1 MKLRHLTLHG
11 LLIAAAMV
19 SWGSAAGAAPVDDGE
34 TSQKA
39 ASGSGM
45 PDTAE
50 GYLKWAA
57 EYDQRA
63 KDLREE
69 AQAHRV
75 MRDDFIRKEPP
86 NKTDGELPVGCEDP
100 QALRGVHP
108 SVGSARPRGG
118 RLRGVPAVAG
128 QGTGGSLGAAHQA
141 ALPWAHVAARPGCV
155 GKRWSSL

>member
-63 KDLREE
+63 KDLRQE
-69 AQAHRV
+69 AQGGTS
-75 MRDDFIRKEPP
+75 M
-86 NKTDGELPVGCEDP
+86 
-100 QALRGVHP
+100 
-108 SVGSARPRGG
+108 GSRCRPA
-118 RLRGVPAVAG
+118 RLR
-128 QGTGGSLGAAHQA
+128 
-141 ALPWAHVAARPGCV
+141 R
-155 GKRWSSL
+155 